1 MIPNPVKTGTNIVV
15 LHDRPETVLNTTIEI
30 FDLSGRKIWQ
40 FEQSNADNVQWDLR
54 GADGVK
60 VKSGIYFYKVS
71 ISTNN
76 SEVYS
81 KTNKMFVLEQ

>member
-1 MIPNPVKTGTNIVV
+1 MKTATNIVV
-15 LHDRPETVLNTTIEI
+15 EHDRPESILNTLIEI

-54 GADGVK
+54 GADGIK

-81 KTNKMFVLEQ
+81 KTNKMLLLEK